1 MGPLRDFPSDRCV
14 AIGDERVAVARVGD
28 EVVAFENRCLHQ
40 ASPLAGG
47 MVRDG
52 VLTCPLHFW
61 RYRLPDA
68 VKVGEEEHRLARYPV
83 TIEDGAVFVEVPDPE
98 PSRSMRDLL
107 LEHARTWH
115 RGDP

>member
-1 MGPLRDFPSDRCV
+1 M
-14 AIGDERVAVARVGD
+14 AIGDGRAAAARVGD

-47 MVRDG
+47 MVREG

-61 RYRLPDA
+61 RYRLPDG
-68 VKVGEEEHRLARYPV
+68 VKVGDEEHRLTRYPV
-83 TIEDGAVFVEVPDPE
+83 SIEGGVVFADVPDPE
-98 PSRSMRDLL
+98 PPRSMRDLL
-107 LEHARTWH
+107 LDHARTWD